1 MAVRSQGKVVMQIM
15 TRAGS
20 GAGEVMPTSQTLD
33 AQIWEAL
40 GTVQDPELPVT
51 VIDLGLI
58 DAVTVDSGR
67 VHVTMIPTF
76 SACPAIDVMRQDIR
90 KTLLN
95 LPGVHSVE
103 VEVSFAE
110 PWTMARMTER
120 GRQRLIH
127 HGLSVPL
134 RHAGAPVTCPFCGS
148 TNTVLESP
156 FGTTLCRSIYYCR
169 DCRNPIERFKPPPE

>member
-1 MAVRSQGKVVMQIM
+1 MVRHTVESENSD
-15 TRAGS
+15 AGQP
-20 GAGEVMPTSQTLD
+20 MPMSQTLID
-33 AQIWEAL
+33 QIWEAL
-40 GTVQDPELPVT
+40 GTVQDPELPMT

-58 DAVTVDSGR
+58 DGVTVDAGR
-67 VHVTMIPTF
+67 IHVTMIPTF

-95 LPGVHSVE
+95 LPGVHTVE
-103 VEVSFAE
+103 VELSFAE

-120 GRQRLIH
+120 GRQRLMD
-127 HGLSVPL
+127 HGLSVPH
-134 RHAGAPVTCPFCGS
+134 RHAGALVTCPFCGS
-148 TNTVLESP
+148 TNTVLENP

>member
-1 MAVRSQGKVVMQIM
+1 VAIRPQSEVVKQ
-15 TRAGS
+15 RLAGAKS
-20 GAGEVMPTSQTLD
+20 GTGQSVPTSQTLND
-33 AQIWEAL
+33 RIWEAL
-40 GTVQDPELPVT
+40 GTIQDPELPVT

-58 DAVTVDSGR
+58 DTVTVDGGR
-67 VHVTMIPTF
+67 VHVAMIPTF
-76 SACPAIDVMRQDIR
+76 SACPAIEVMRQDIQ

-103 VEVSFAE
+103 VELSFAE

-120 GRQRLIH
+120 GRQRLMD
-127 HGLSVPL
+127 HGLSVPH

>member
-1 MAVRSQGKVVMQIM
+1 MGESMQ
-15 TRAGS
+15 
-20 GAGEVMPTSQTLD
+20 TSQTLND
-33 AQIWEAL
+33 QIWEAL

-58 DAVTVDSGR
+58 DAVTVDAGR

-76 SACPAIDVMRQDIR
+76 SACPAIDVMRQDIQ

-95 LPGVHSVE
+95 LPGVNTVE
-103 VEVSFAE
+103 VELSFSE

-120 GRQRLIH
+120 GRQRLTG

-134 RHAGAPVTCPFCGS
+134 RRAGTSVTCPFCGS